1 MFKFKK
7 YRQWAEGLA
16 MLFDGIM
23 VQLRQA
29 EYRLQSNDL
38 SQEERIR
45 LETLKKHCE
54 YVKEQ
59 IKDIWE
65 GKLHY

>member
-59 IKDIWE
+59 IKDIWD

>member
-1 MFKFKK
+1 MLKFKK
-7 YRQWAEGLA
+7 YKQWAEGLT
-16 MLFDGIM
+16 MLEDGIM

-59 IKDIWE
+59 IKDIWD